1 MAASVTEG
9 RQAMHIKVK
18 NNCSECGA
26 ACGGRKTCCKK
37 CAAQRWLKRQKEL
50 PSQQYIKVQK
60 KCLHCGAQSGRRL
73 TCSKEC
79 EKQRREARTV
89 LRESRCLECSTVL
102 LSKAGNRKFCGKKC
116 YLTNKR
122 RNAEPIQL
130 RFYSCTYCK
139 KRFGR
144 PGNRPYNYCS
154 HACRNLD
161 NRKQHTCKRCSKTF
175 PHKRGG
181 GKHMFCSRACSDRLL
196 RSQRFAERRKNIRP
210 RATAIYLI
218 NCTDCGILLASRMD
232 KTRRCRECQAI
243 HPKRLSFNKYG
254 EIRQCKYCATS
265 FGFSGESWGN
275 YCGTKCRKLGKI
287 AERKKNRRID
297 RHMRRKRFRENGTI
311 ERFDPHSIFERDGWR
326 CQHCNRKT
334 RPTYRVSH
342 DLYPNLDHIVPVSKG
357 GSHTRANVQLLCR
370 ACNLKKS
377 DGLLSDQ
384 LLLIG

>member
-1 MAASVTEG
+1 MTTMYI
-9 RQAMHIKVK
+9 RVK
-18 NNCSECGA
+18 NHCSECGA
-26 ACGGRKTCCKK
+26 ACGGRKTCSKK
-37 CAAQRWLKRQKEL
+37 CAAQRWVKRQKEL

-60 KCLHCGAQSGRRL
+60 KCLHCGAPSGRRL

-79 EKQRREARTV
+79 EKQRREAQRV

-102 LSKAGNRKFCGKKC
+102 LSKAGNRKFCGKEC

-161 NRKQHTCKRCSKTF
+161 DRKQHTCKRCSKTF

-196 RSQRFAERRKNIRP
+196 RFYRFADARKRGVNIKRM
-210 RATAIYLI
+210 TAYRMR
-218 NCTDCGILLASRMD
+218 LLL
-232 KTRRCRECQAI
+232 
-243 HPKRLSFNKYG
+243 PKREQYEKF
-254 EIRQCKYCATS
+254 
-265 FGFSGESWGN
+265 
-275 YCGTKCRKLGKI
+275 
-287 AERKKNRRID
+287 
-297 RHMRRKRFRENGTI
+297 KRTEV
-311 ERFDPHSIFERDGWR
+311 FERDGWR
-326 CQHCNRKT
+326 CNHCKKRT
-334 RPTYRVSH
+334 RPDYDRNH
-342 DLYPNLDHIVPVSKG
+342 ELYPHLDHIVPVSRG
-357 GSHTRANVQLLCR
+357 GLHVKANVQLLCR
-370 ACNLKKS
+370 ACNLKK
-377 DGLLSDQ
+377 GNKLLSEQ